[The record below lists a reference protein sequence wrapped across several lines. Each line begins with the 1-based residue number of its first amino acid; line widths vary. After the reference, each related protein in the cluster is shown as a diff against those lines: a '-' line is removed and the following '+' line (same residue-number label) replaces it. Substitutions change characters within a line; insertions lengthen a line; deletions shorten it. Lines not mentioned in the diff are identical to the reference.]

1 MKDMYFS
8 DECTRIERIINE
20 YQPKCKEYF
29 ESVAAQ
35 TVTEQYCYGGDI
47 HRGFYNPSLIE
58 DIIIGN
64 VKRGRLTKKQKN
76 NSRPAYVYGFDEQ
89 NKLTTVTGR
98 YGREFIIYNKD
109 CQIGITFDKYGIIA
123 VCESEYENNM
133 LKSYT
138 YYMCN
143 SDDSTVIDLR
153 REVYTYSKNELA
165 VDVYSFLNY
174 KNTEMEKMLAE
185 CFKDCPYTHQK
196 ECNFDHTRYI
206 FSIDGDYLKTYRIEE
221 YDNEKRIPS
230 MWDNR
235 IFKVN
240 KKRVISNQI

>member
-1 MKDMYFS
+1 MMNDMRFGS
-8 DECTRIERIINE
+8 ECIRIESIIKT
-20 YQPKCKEYF
+20 YSPKCEECF
-29 ESVAAQ
+29 ARVAAQ
-35 TVTEQYCYGGDI
+35 TITEQYCYGGDI

-58 DIIIGN
+58 DIIVGN
-64 VKRGRLTKKQKN
+64 AKRGRLTKKLKI
-76 NSRPAYVYGFDEQ
+76 NSQPDYVYGFDEQ
-89 NKLTTVTGR
+89 NKLITVTGR
-98 YGREFIIYNKD
+98 YGREFIIYNNA
-109 CQIGITFDKYGIIA
+109 CQIGITFDKYGIVA

-206 FSIDGDYLKTYRIEE
+206 FSTDGEYLKTYTIEE
-221 YDNEKRIPS
+221 YDGDEKIPS

-235 IFKVN
+235 VFKIG
-240 KKRVISNQI
+240 KKRRINT